1 MPLLTLTKPNRLSIA
16 GQIFERDVA
25 TEVPLALF
33 RELYETRRR
42 QFDFA
47 PAGIALMVGAAA
59 EPPAAEHQA
68 AEHTAA
74 DKPFKSGLVIRKNR
88 KVAEPGPDSAPAD
101 TGADPGA
108 DSGAETSD
116 PDIGVDV

>member
-1 MPLLTLTKPNRLSIA
+1 MPQLTLTKPNRLSIA

-47 PAGIALMVGAAA
+47 PEGIAMMVGAAA
-59 EPPAAEHQA
+59 GTPAAEHQA
-68 AEHTAA
+68 A
-74 DKPFKSGLVIRKNR
+74 DKPLKSGLIIRKSR
-88 KVAEPGPDSAPAD
+88 KAADTGAD
-101 TGADPGA
+101 TGADPSA
-108 DSGAETSD
+108 DSGAEAPD

>member
-1 MPLLTLTKPNRLSIA
+1 MPLLTLTKPNRLSVA

-47 PAGIALMVGAAA
+47 PEGIAMMVGAAA

-68 AEHTAA
+68 AEHQAA
-74 DKPFKSGLVIRKNR
+74 DKPLKSGLIIRKSR
-88 KVAEPGPDSAPAD
+88 KAAD
-101 TGADPGA
+101 TGADTAADPSA
-108 DSGAETSD
+108 DSGAEAPD

>member
-47 PAGIALMVGAAA
+47 PAGIALMVGATP
-59 EPPAAEHQA
+59 EPPAAEHQ
-68 AEHTAA
+68 AA

-88 KVAEPGPDSAPAD
+88 KAAEPGPDGAATD
-101 TGADPGA
+101 TGADPGADPSA

>member
-1 MPLLTLTKPNRLSIA
+1 MPLLTLTKPNRLSVA

-47 PAGIALMVGAAA
+47 PEGIAMMVGAAA
-59 EPPAAEHQA
+59 EPPAA
-68 AEHTAA
+68 
-74 DKPFKSGLVIRKNR
+74 DKPLKSGLIIRKSR
-88 KVAEPGPDSAPAD
+88 KTAEGANTD
-101 TGADPGA
+101 TGADTAADPSA
-108 DSGAETSD
+108 DSGVET
-116 PDIGVDV
+116 PNADIGVDV

>member
-68 AEHTAA
+68 A

-88 KVAEPGPDSAPAD
+88 KAAEPSPDGAATDTAAEPSAD
-101 TGADPGA
+101 NGV
-108 DSGAETSD
+108 ETPD